1 MRHEQIT
8 LVVLGYVI
16 GFSTA
21 FIFIQS
27 TSQSTRTPQGIESPD
42 ANSYGL
48 VANASINDSS
58 EEHDTAITSATV
70 TNEGLFVTIAGK
82 ERIVSAGA
90 IAEDGNI
97 AGFHYAIPTYL
108 ISPNKNFLYY
118 CAQSE
123 PNDVECT
130 SFVFNTR
137 TDSVYPVKNTTTDTY
152 VTSEV
157 RQLFPEWT
165 SENILK
171 VNSMISVT
179 NETPW
184 LLE

>member
-1 MRHEQIT
+1 MRHEQII
-8 LVVLGYVI
+8 LVILGYVI

-27 TSQSTRTPQGIESPD
+27 TSQPTHTPQRIESPD
-42 ANSYGL
+42 VNSYGL
-48 VANASINDSS
+48 VANASINDGS
-58 EEHDTAITSATV
+58 EEHSTAITSATV
-70 TNEGLFVTIAGK
+70 TNEGLFVTVDGK

-90 IAEDGNI
+90 IAEDENI
-97 AGFHYAIPTYL
+97 AGFHYAIPAYL
-108 ISPNKNFLYY
+108 ISPNKDFLYY

-130 SFVFNTR
+130 SFVFSAR
-137 TDSVYPVKNTTTDTY
+137 TDSVYPVKNIATDTY

-165 SENILK
+165 PENILK
-171 VNSMISVT
+171 VNGIASVT